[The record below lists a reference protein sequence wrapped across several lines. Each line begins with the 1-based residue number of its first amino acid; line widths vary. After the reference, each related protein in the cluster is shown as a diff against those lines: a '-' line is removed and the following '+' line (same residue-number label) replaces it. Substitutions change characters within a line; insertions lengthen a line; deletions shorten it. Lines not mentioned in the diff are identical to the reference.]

1 MKADEQTD
9 NDDASNNNGDTEP
22 SHTPSPLKVP
32 FLTAPLAPGQTDK
45 PAEDHRDKEAF
56 IEYIIGI
63 VRTEL
68 LQPLKPSHILGMW
81 WNSVKL
87 KSCTIIS

>member
-1 MKADEQTD
+1 MDLPLNVKADEHTD
-9 NDDASNNNGDTEP
+9 KDDASNNNGATEP
-22 SHTPSPLKVP
+22 SHNPSPLKVP

-45 PAEDHRDKEAF
+45 PAEDLYASNMDKEAF

-68 LQPLKPSHILGMW
+68 LQPF
-81 WNSVKL
+81 
-87 KSCTIIS
+87 